1 MNFVTLEFAT
11 FFLFVLVAGW
21 LLRERDGE
29 YRAFLLVCNLFF
41 YALAGMAFVPL
52 LLAVAV
58 LNWGAVHLM
67 SRFSGA
73 AAQTERRHRAGR
85 GPACGPA
92 GVLQVL

>member
-41 YALAGMAFVPL
+41 YALAGMACVP
-52 LLAVAV
+52 
-58 LNWGAVHLM
+58 
-67 SRFSGA
+67 
-73 AAQTERRHRAGR
+73 
-85 GPACGPA
+85 
-92 GVLQVL
+92 